1 MRAVVFYG
9 PRDIRFDAHY
19 PEPQIEFPT
28 DVKLKIHFCGIC
40 GSDLHEYSDGPTFFA
55 PAGENHSISN
65 KPYPHIMGHEMSAE
79 IVAVGSEV
87 EDFNVGDTVVVE
99 VTGTCMD
106 RNRFEGP
113 NADTPKCEACT
124 DGHYNACHYLGLTGL
139 GFTDGGFAEY
149 VVTSATKLVRFDHD
163 KIDYDVAAL
172 IQPLA
177 VSWHAV
183 RLSSFEEGQTALVLG
198 GGPIGLTT
206 IFALKGHGAL
216 KIVVSEPSEG
226 RRNLA
231 ASLGVEV
238 FDPTGKSVE
247 ECVKA
252 LKAMTNDGFGFHRSF
267 DCSGVPATF
276 DTSLQALRI
285 RGVATNVAVWA
296 HRPID
301 YYPMMTTWSEKS
313 VKGSICFVKQ
323 DFEEVA
329 KALEDGRIDQNE
341 LASLISAK
349 IPLERAV
356 QDGFDELIRN
366 KEKHI
371 KLLFTP
377 LPEYK

>member
-1 MRAVVFYG
+1 MKAIVYYG
-9 PRDIRFDAHY
+9 PKDIRFDASY
-19 PEPQIEFPT
+19 PEPQIQEPT
-28 DVKLKIHFCGIC
+28 DVKLKIHYCGIC
-40 GSDLHEYSDGPTFFA
+40 GSDLHEYTDGPTFFA
-55 PAGENHSISN
+55 PPGENHSISN

-79 IVAVGSEV
+79 IVEVGSDV
-87 EDFNVGDTVVVE
+87 NDFSVGDSVVVE

-106 RNRFEGP
+106 RDRFEGP
-113 NADTPKCEACT
+113 NEDVPKCEACT
-124 DGHYNACHYLGLTGL
+124 DGHYNACTYLGLTGL

-149 VVTSATKLVRFDHD
+149 VVTSSSKLVKFDKN
-163 KIDYDVAAL
+163 KINYDVAAL

-183 RLSSFEEGQTALVLG
+183 RLSNFEEGQTALVLG

-206 IFALKGHGAL
+206 IFALKGHGAS
-216 KIVVSEPSEG
+216 KIVVSEPSSG
-226 RRNLA
+226 RRKLA
-231 ASLGVEV
+231 ESLGVDT

-247 ECVKA
+247 ECVSI
-252 LKAMTNDGFGFHRSF
+252 LKKMTSDGYGFHRSF

-276 DTSLQALRI
+276 DTSVKALRI

-313 VKGSICFVKQ
+313 VKGSICFVKE
-323 DFEEVA
+323 DFEAVA
-329 KALEDGRIDQNE
+329 NAIEEGHIDQRE
-341 LASLISAK
+341 LKSLISAE

-356 QDGFDELIRN
+356 EEGFDELIKN

-377 LPEYK
+377 LA